1 MAKKELRY
9 VCNNCLESFLTWSGK
24 CPNCGQWNSIEE
36 KIELNKDSKIKGHL
50 IESTKLDKIN
60 LNSENERI
68 VLQEAQINNVF
79 GGGIVKGSVTLLAG
93 EPGIGKST
101 LLLGLADLVDPKY
114 RILYVSAE
122 ESLSQIYLRSKR
134 MNISNISLNLAS
146 NNSTDDIIST
156 ILTKEYDLVIID
168 SIQTIQLSEISSA
181 SGSVSQITNSSNFII
196 EASKKTNTAVILVG
210 HVTKEGNIAGPKLL
224 EHLVDVVLQF
234 EGDKFGNFKILKAL
248 KNRFGSVNEAAI
260 YEMSDK
266 GLKIALNPSK
276 ELLRERLISDGSIVH
291 ATLEGNQAMLVEIQA
306 LVNTTK
312 FGYPKRTASGID
324 INRLNMLIAILE
336 RRTKLNLSNKDIY
349 INVVGGLSLKDPS
362 SDLAVSMAIASAAAK
377 RKLNRDLIVIGEVGL
392 SGEIRHVPFIKKRFD
407 EAMNMSFEGMI
418 GPKTRE
424 TNSKSYFSVVD
435 LKTCLNTYL
444 K

>member
-24 CPNCGQWNSIEE
+24 CPNCLKWNTIEE
-36 KIELNKDSKIKGHL
+36 KIELNKNSKLNGQVIKT
-50 IESTKLDKIN
+50 TKVDKIA
-60 LNSENERI
+60 LNTANDRIKLNEPHI
-68 VLQEAQINNVF
+68 SSVL
-79 GGGIVKGSVTLLAG
+79 GGGIVKGSVILLAG

-101 LLLGLADLVDPKY
+101 LLLGFSELVDPKCK
-114 RILYVSAE
+114 ILYVSAE
-122 ESLSQIYLRSKR
+122 ESLSQIYIRSKR
-134 MNISNISLNLAS
+134 MNIKNTNLNIAS
-146 NNSTDDIIST
+146 NNSCDDIVST
-156 ILTKEYDLVIID
+156 IKNEQYDLVIID

-181 SGSVSQITNSSNFII
+181 SGSVSQITNSTNVII
-196 EASKKTNTAVILVG
+196 EAAKKTDTAVILVG

-248 KNRFGSVNEAAI
+248 KNRYGSVNEAAI
-260 YEMSDK
+260 YEMSDS

-276 ELLRERLISDGSIVH
+276 ELLKERLISDGSIVH
-291 ATLEGNQAMLVEIQA
+291 ATMEGNQAVLVEIQA

-312 FGYPKRTASGID
+312 FGYPKRTASGLD
-324 INRLNMLIAILE
+324 LNRLNMLIAILE
-336 RRTKLNLSNKDIY
+336 RRTKLNLSNKDVY
-349 INVVGGLSLKDPS
+349 VNVVGGLSLKDPS
-362 SDLAVSMAIASAAAK
+362 CDLAVAMAIASASAK
-377 RKLNRDLIVIGEVGL
+377 RSLSNDLIVVGELGL

-407 EAMNMSFEGMI
+407 ETINMSFQGMI
-418 GPKTRE
+418 GPKTNE
-424 TNSKSYFSVVD
+424 ISSNKYYQVKD